1 MKCQHPGCNSSLVID
16 CIKSD
21 EFEYMSNSYG
31 EDIPANVYEDE
42 ASVEYYCV
50 HHCAEHGYCWKC
62 GSPLD
67 VSWSPESEGTC
78 SLCNDSNLF

>member
-1 MKCQHPGCNSSLVID
+1 MKCQHPGCNSTLVVD

-21 EFEYMSNSYG
+21 EFEYTS
-31 EDIPANVYEDE
+31 NVYGDE
-42 ASVEYYCV
+42 IGGMHSDDARVEYYCV

-67 VSWSPESEGTC
+67 IPWSSEGEDTC
-78 SLCNDSNLF
+78 SLCSDSNIF